1 MHAFLSFFSRFSPV
15 PYTLHL
21 TSYCGFYEVYLVTY
35 FVLFSC
41 VTRVATTNPRVLS
54 GVSPS

>member
-1 MHAFLSFFSRFSPV
+1 MYACISFFLLAFLPC
-15 PYTLHL
+15 TLHL